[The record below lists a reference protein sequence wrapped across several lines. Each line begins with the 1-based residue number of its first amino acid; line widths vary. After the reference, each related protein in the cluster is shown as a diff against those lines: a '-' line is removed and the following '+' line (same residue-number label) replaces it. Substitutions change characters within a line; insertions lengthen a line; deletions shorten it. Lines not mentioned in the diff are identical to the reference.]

1 MSNQLPC
8 GGGEEA
14 VAFTQPL
21 CDSGGELPPP
31 SSKRVTPTPLTPYPL
46 RVVPRAAGTAG
57 HRSVSWPSK
66 LPTLILRCLSLGT
79 HGALFLKQVL
89 SPSLEARTWWGA
101 YYSSRWTRALVHL
114 RPFRG
119 DGGGMASSPGRIN
132 PLATEMIKVAPISL
146 CRALCHHY
154 HSARLTQPPPEVMLK
169 MITF

>member
-1 MSNQLPC
+1 MRWR
-8 GGGEEA
+8 GGGGGFHA
-14 VAFTQPL
+14 AFVRL
-21 CDSGGELPPP
+21 WG
-31 SSKRVTPTPLTPYPL
+31 
-46 RVVPRAAGTAG
+46 RAASPKLKKG
-57 HRSVSWPSK
+57 HPHTLNSLPSPCCAQRCWYSRTQECVLAIE